1 MSRLIRV
8 SQRFAAINRKDALRI
23 LKVSDSA
30 KSEEIRA
37 AFLAL
42 AKEQHPDRGGSH
54 EEFQQVVEAF
64 EATKVKSDNESED
77 ILKEFY
83 AKQEER
89 ARLKQEAGDDLISK
103 KYAEYVEKET
113 KKGTK
118 LEEILSEEKY
128 RDKVH
133 IMEQNVN
140 RIGRIVVLLFVFYLI
155 KTKL

>member
-23 LKVSDSA
+23 LKVHDNA

-37 AFLAL
+37 AFLTL

-64 EATKVKSDNESED
+64 EATKVKSDNESEH

-113 KKGTK
+113 KKGTD

>member
-1 MSRLIRV
+1 MSRIIRV
-8 SQRFAAINRKDALRI
+8 SHRFSAISRKDALRI
-23 LKVSDSA
+23 LNVSENA

-37 AFLAL
+37 SFLAL
-42 AKEQHPDRGGSH
+42 AKKRHPDRGGTH
-54 EEFQQVVEAF
+54 EDFQQVVEAF

-83 AKQEER
+83 SKQEEK
-89 ARLKQEAGDDLISK
+89 ARVKQEAGDDLISK

-118 LEEILSEEKY
+118 VEEILSEEEY
-128 RDKVH
+128 RDKAH

-155 KTKL
+155 KTKF

>member
-1 MSRLIRV
+1 MSRFIRV
-8 SQRFAAINRKDALRI
+8 SKRFSAINRKDALRI
-23 LKVSDSA
+23 LKVSEYA
-30 KSEEIRA
+30 ESEEIRA
-37 AFLAL
+37 AFLTL

-54 EEFQQVVEAF
+54 KDFQEIVEAF
-64 EATKVKSDNESED
+64 EATKVKSDVESED

-89 ARLKQEAGDDLISK
+89 ARLKQEAGNDLISK

-118 LEEILSEEKY
+118 LEEILSEDKY
-128 RDKVH
+128 RNKVH
-133 IMEQNVN
+133 IMETNLN